1 MPKLVLAST
10 SKYRRAL
17 LDRLGLSYTAAAP
30 RVDEEAAKADTLDA
44 LALQLAVAKAE
55 SCAAAHPDAF
65 VLGSDQLVDLDGEKL
80 GKPGTL
86 EKAEEQLRRLSGR
99 GHRLITAVALRHP
112 NGTVETGLDIHKM
125 TLRTMTEAEI
135 KRYVTRERPIDCAG
149 SYKVESLGISL
160 CEKIEGADFTAIVG
174 LPLIK
179 VCELLRRAGFEVP

>member
-17 LDRLGLSYTAAAP
+17 LDRLGLSYTAATP
-30 RVDEEAAKADTLDA
+30 RVDEEAAKAETLDA

-55 SCAAAHPDAF
+55 SCAGAYPDAY
-65 VLGSDQLVDLDGEKL
+65 VLGSDQLVDLDGERL

-99 GHRLITAVALRHP
+99 SHRLVTAVALRHP
-112 NGTVETGLDIHKM
+112 NGTVEHGVDVHEMK
-125 TLRTMTEAEI
+125 LRVMTEAEI
-135 KRYVTRERPIDCAG
+135 KRYVARERPIDCAG

-160 CEKIEGADFTAIVG
+160 CETVSGADFTAIVG
-174 LPLIK
+174 LPLIR
-179 VCELLRRAGFEVP
+179 VCQLLRNAGFEVP

>member
-30 RVDEEAAKADTLDA
+30 RVDEEAAVAETLDA
-44 LALQLAVAKAE
+44 LALQLAIAKAE
-55 SCAAAHPDAF
+55 SCAGAHPDAY

-99 GHRLITAVALRHP
+99 SHRLVTAVALRHP
-112 NGTVETGLDIHKM
+112 NGTVEHGVDVHEM
-125 TLRTMTEAEI
+125 RLRVMTEAEI
-135 KRYVTRERPIDCAG
+135 KRYVARERPIDCAG

-160 CEKIEGADFTAIVG
+160 CETVAGADFTAIVG
-174 LPLIK
+174 LPLIR
-179 VCELLRRAGFEVP
+179 VCQLLRNAGFEVP

>member
-30 RVDEEAAKADTLDA
+30 RVDEEAAQADTLDA

-55 SCAAAHPDAF
+55 SCAASHPDAY
-65 VLGSDQLVDLDGEKL
+65 VLGSDQLVDLEGERL

-99 GHRLITAVALRHP
+99 AHRLVTAVALRHP
-112 NGTVETGLDIHKM
+112 DGKVETGLDVHEM
-125 TLRTMTEAEI
+125 RLRSMTEAEI
-135 KRYVTRERPIDCAG
+135 KRYVARERPIDCAG
-149 SYKVESLGISL
+149 AYKVESLGISL
-160 CEKIEGADFTAIVG
+160 CETVSGADFTAIVG
-174 LPLIK
+174 LPLIR
-179 VCELLRRAGFEVP
+179 VCALLRSAGFEVP

>member
-30 RVDEEAAKADTLDA
+30 RVDEEAAQAESLDA
-44 LALQLAVAKAE
+44 LALHLAVAKAE
-55 SCAAAHPDAF
+55 SCAAGHPDAY
-65 VLGSDQLVDLDGEKL
+65 VLGSDQLVDLDGERL

-99 GHRLITAVALRHP
+99 AHRLVTAVALRHP
-112 NGTVETGLDIHKM
+112 DGTVETGLDVHEM
-125 TLRTMTEAEI
+125 RLRPMTEAEI
-135 KRYVTRERPIDCAG
+135 KRYVARERPIDCAG

-160 CEKIEGADFTAIVG
+160 CETVSGADFTAIVG
-174 LPLIK
+174 LPLIR
-179 VCELLRRAGFEVP
+179 VCQLLRNAGFEVP